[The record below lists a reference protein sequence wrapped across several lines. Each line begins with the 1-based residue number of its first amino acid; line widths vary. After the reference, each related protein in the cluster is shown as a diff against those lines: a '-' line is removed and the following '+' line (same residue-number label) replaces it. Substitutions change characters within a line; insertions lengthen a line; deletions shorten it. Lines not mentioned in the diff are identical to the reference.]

1 MRYQSFY
8 VIERFYATV
17 IVAAMVDYIASTT
30 AQLISLTGN
39 HVIQWIFFVLC
50 LLAFAVRAYI
60 RLFCFR
66 RLLFEDWLMVAAL
79 ACHLA
84 VAVLGQLYLVDMYA
98 LISAEHGGPVGSD
111 FFSDALHG
119 LKAFG
124 TMCLLS
130 ITGIWL
136 IKLNFLLFFYR
147 LGHQIRVYRIL
158 WWAVLIFTVGCGA
171 GCYGLVQYP
180 CMFGD
185 VETVFV
191 KCGSAPYNRQSYIH
205 VIMTAVLDIVSD
217 FTILCFPIFILWN
230 VKISLHKKLV
240 LTAVFGLVGLTIAV
254 TIVRASIFS
263 PQYKA
268 INGGSTEEVN
278 ICWVIFWF
286 YVEFTVAFI
295 IACIVSFRTLFI
307 HKEQQQSDAKKEE
320 NKHQQAADHMQRK
333 KSFLERM
340 QRLRDSVLDTCRTWE
355 GAWDDSDLSLLRT
368 FRLPQP
374 PSGRLSVDFSR
385 DDGTSFSQSASK
397 NSGDDS
403 PASKTLV

>member
-1 MRYQSFY
+1 MNCVMQ
-8 VIERFYATV
+8 
-17 IVAAMVDYIASTT
+17 
-30 AQLISLTGN
+30 
-39 HVIQWIFFVLC
+39 VIQWIFFALC
-50 LLAFAVRAYI
+50 LLAFTVRVYI
-60 RLFCFR
+60 RFFCFR

-98 LISAEHGGPVGSD
+98 LISAEHGGPVGSN
-111 FFSDALHG
+111 FYSDALHG

-217 FTILCFPIFILWN
+217 FTSKSKIDGISEADANPKFFWLVLCFPIFILWN

-286 YVEFTVAFI
+286 YVEFTVGECSSLI
-295 IACIVSFRTLFI
+295 QPWNPLLVGSSF
-307 HKEQQQSDAKKEE
+307 
-320 NKHQQAADHMQRK
+320 
-333 KSFLERM
+333 
-340 QRLRDSVLDTCRTWE
+340 
-355 GAWDDSDLSLLRT
+355 
-368 FRLPQP
+368 
-374 PSGRLSVDFSR
+374 
-385 DDGTSFSQSASK
+385 
-397 NSGDDS
+397 
-403 PASKTLV
+403 